1 MKRNKTV
8 EKFKKI
14 NNNNNNH
21 NKTDK
26 TLTQC
31 MDYPHGL
38 HC

>member
-1 MKRNKTV
+1 MKPNKAV
-8 EKFKKI
+8 KKNEKI
-14 NNNNNNH
+14 INNNH

-38 HC
+38 P

>member
-1 MKRNKTV
+1 MQHNKTV
-8 EKFKKI
+8 KKLTKI
-14 NNNNNNH
+14 SNNNNNY

-38 HC
+38 P